1 MLWHML
7 GRGAQDTSI
16 ILLASMVI
24 AGLFSLAIAGL
35 VRLLLKQ
42 TREASFLKL
51 WLELFFVSAAF
62 AVIGITSGFLTGVSR
77 SPAVSALVP
86 GVLTLFGGLVAY
98 LMSRGLAQALL
109 TTVAVVTFS
118 ATLLLGTIA
127 GSLMRQ
133 SADDSENSIAKG
145 YRESERE
152 LAIQVYRKSLGLPPA
167 SQDEKKKYEK

>member
-1 MLWHML
+1 
-7 GRGAQDTSI
+7 
-16 ILLASMVI
+16 

-133 SADDSENSIAKG
+133 SADDSENSIA
-145 YRESERE
+145 
-152 LAIQVYRKSLGLPPA
+152 
-167 SQDEKKKYEK
+167 